1 MTTIE
6 KLGYVY
12 IEECVYS
19 SLVCVSNETKL
30 AGFSD
35 TVQTH
40 YCLLGVKQFFGIV
53 FGVHRKPPTPE
64 QCLMKNVLTQ
74 IAFAKELQTLNDEK
88 GTQIIWMQMYIKIW
102 LFNIQ
107 Y

>member
-30 AGFSD
+30 VGFSD
-35 TVQTH
+35 TVQT
-40 YCLLGVKQFFGIV
+40 LLGAVVKWSNMYKVDFRLYPN
-53 FGVHRKPPTPE
+53 RKT
-64 QCLMKNVLTQ
+64 V
-74 IAFAKELQTLNDEK
+74 
-88 GTQIIWMQMYIKIW
+88 
-102 LFNIQ
+102 
-107 Y
+107 

>member
-30 AGFSD
+30 VGFSD
-35 TVQTH
+35 TVQTL
-40 YCLLGVKQFFGIV
+40 LLGVKQFFGIV

-74 IAFAKELQTLNDEK
+74 IAFAKELHPHDSEDEDNDAQHES
-88 GTQIIWMQMYIKIW
+88 
-102 LFNIQ
+102 
-107 Y
+107 